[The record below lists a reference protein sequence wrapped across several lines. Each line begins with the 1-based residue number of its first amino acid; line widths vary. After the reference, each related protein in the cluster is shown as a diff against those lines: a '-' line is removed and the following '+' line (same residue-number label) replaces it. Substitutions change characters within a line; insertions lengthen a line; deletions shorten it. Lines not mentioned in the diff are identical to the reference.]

1 MRVKFTTTLDS
12 EILKELKIQ
21 AVKEGTD
28 VSKILE
34 KLMVEYLEK
43 QKGNSSPPSF
53 SLKRARKLRGGSLLE
68 NYDKALIVKTSK
80 KIFWSINIHYYFS
93 YFYEFA

>member
-34 KLMVEYLEK
+34 KLMTEYLEK
-43 QKGNSSPPSF
+43 QRGNSTPTF
-53 SLKRARKLRGGSLLE
+53 VLT
-68 NYDKALIVKTSK
+68 NVSK
-80 KIFWSINIHYYFS
+80 
-93 YFYEFA
+93 ET